1 MNYTFNINRSQLRQ
15 PQQLRQIRQINI
27 NNQTEKHY
35 VINQN
40 TNMEPNKCG
49 NCEENS
55 IHIHFLMKKYID
67 GNIVFTVIPTQQLV
81 EYTDIQIERLYYI
94 NTFNS
99 QYIDNKEDI
108 RITYTN
114 LEDLKISIKNDIY
127 DKIKPNKINMN
138 IIQNGKIYQ
147 IIGDFTENMFVYK
160 TVK

>member
-27 NNQTEKHY
+27 NNQIEKHY

-40 TNMEPNKCG
+40 TNIQPNKCG

-55 IHIHFLMKKYID
+55 IHINFLMKKYID

-81 EYTDIQIERLYYI
+81 QYNDIQIERLYYI

-114 LEDLKISIKNDIY
+114 LEDLKISMKNDIY
-127 DKIKPNKINMN
+127 DKIMR
-138 IIQNGKIYQ
+138 
-147 IIGDFTENMFVYK
+147 
-160 TVK
+160 

>member
-1 MNYTFNINRSQLRQ
+1 MNYTFNINSSQLRHS
-15 PQQLRQIRQINI
+15 QQLRNSQQLNI
-27 NNQTEKHY
+27 NNQSEKHY

-40 TNMEPNKCG
+40 TNFQQNKCG
-49 NCEENS
+49 NCEDNI
-55 IHIHFLMKKYID
+55 IHINFFMKKYID
-67 GNIVFTVIPTQQLV
+67 GTIVFTVRPTPELV
-81 EYTDIQIERLYYI
+81 QYDNIQIERLYYI

-108 RITYTN
+108 CITYTN

-138 IIQNGKIYQ
+138 IIQSGKIYQ